1 MTITKSLLSRRG
13 FAALA
18 GATFLAVS
26 MPGASFAADVT
37 IPIIVKDTTSFYWQI
52 VLAGARAAGKDL
64 GVNVSELGAQAESD
78 INGQITILENAVAS
92 APAAVVISPSEFKAL
107 GKPVDEAAKSVPII
121 GIDSGADSK
130 AFTSFLTTDNTQ
142 GGRIA
147 ADGLAAAIKEATG
160 KEEGDIAIIT
170 SLPGV
175 GSLDQRHNG
184 FVEQITAKYPG
195 LKVVADKYAD
205 GQATTGLNMMTDLI
219 TANPNLVG
227 VFASNLIMAQGVGQA
242 IAENKLGDKIKVI
255 GFDSDEKTVGFL
267 KEGVLAGLVVQDPY
281 RMGYD
286 GIKTAL
292 AASKKEK
299 VEANVDTGANLVTKA
314 NMAEPK
320 IDALLNPQVN

>member
-1 MTITKSLLSRRG
+1 MTFLKSTLSRRG
-13 FAALA
+13 FTSLA
-18 GATFLAVS
+18 GAAL
-26 MPGASFAADVT
+26 FAAMMPAASMAQDVT

-64 GVNVSELGAQAESD
+64 GVNVPELGAQSEAD
-78 INGQITILENAVAS
+78 INGQISILENAVAGS
-92 APAAVVISPSEFKAL
+92 PAAVVISPTEFKAL
-107 GKPVDEAAKSVPII
+107 GKPIDEAAKSVPVI
-121 GIDSGADSK
+121 GIDSAADSK

-160 KEEGDIAIIT
+160 KEEGEIAIIT

-175 GSLDQRHNG
+175 GSLDQRRAG
-184 FVEQITAKYPG
+184 FMEQIAAKYPG

-242 IAENKLGDKIKVI
+242 IAENKLGDKVKVI

-320 IDALLNPQVN
+320 IDALLNPKIN

>member
-1 MTITKSLLSRRG
+1 M
-13 FAALA
+13 
-18 GATFLAVS
+18 
-26 MPGASFAADVT
+26 
-37 IPIIVKDTTSFYWQI
+37 
-52 VLAGARAAGKDL
+52 
-64 GVNVSELGAQAESD
+64 
-78 INGQITILENAVAS
+78 
-92 APAAVVISPSEFKAL
+92 
-107 GKPVDEAAKSVPII
+107 
-121 GIDSGADSK
+121 
-130 AFTSFLTTDNTQ
+130 
-142 GGRIA
+142 
-147 ADGLAAAIKEATG
+147 
-160 KEEGDIAIIT
+160 
-170 SLPGV
+170 
-175 GSLDQRHNG
+175 
-184 FVEQITAKYPG
+184 EQIAAKYPG

-320 IDALLNPQVN
+320 IDALLNPKID

>member
-1 MTITKSLLSRRG
+1 MSIVRSLLSRRA
-13 FAALA
+13 FTALA
-18 GATFLAVS
+18 GAAVLAT
-26 MPGASFAADVT
+26 MAPGASFAQDVT

-64 GVNVSELGAQAESD
+64 GVNVPELGAQSEAD
-78 INGQITILENAVAS
+78 INGQISILENAVAGS
-92 APAAVVISPSEFKAL
+92 PAAVVISPTEFKAL

-130 AFTSFLTTDNTQ
+130 AFTSFLTTDNVQ

-147 ADGLAAAIKEATG
+147 ADGLAAAIKATTG

-175 GSLDQRHNG
+175 GSLDQRREG
-184 FVEQITAKYPG
+184 FLDQIKTKYPG
-195 LKVVADKYAD
+195 LNVVADKYAD

-286 GIKTAL
+286 GVKTAL
-292 AASKKEK
+292 AVSKGEK
-299 VEANVDTGANLVTKA
+299 VETFVDTGANLVTKD
-314 NMAEPK
+314 NMADPK
-320 IDALLNPQVN
+320 IDALLNPKVN